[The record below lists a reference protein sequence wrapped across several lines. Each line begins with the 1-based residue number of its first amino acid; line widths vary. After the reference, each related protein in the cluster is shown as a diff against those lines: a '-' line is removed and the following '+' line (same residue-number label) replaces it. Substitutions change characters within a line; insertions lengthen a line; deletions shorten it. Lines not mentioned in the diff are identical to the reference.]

1 MAVYAGKSSLQCE
14 QAGERMNLR
23 QTGKS
28 AVRRFLIREK
38 SADPR
43 LKVTPPSPSGRC
55 FENKDQIKTLGIRI
69 SYRKRESLRKNS
81 RLRIQRNH
89 MRLLIFMYQRMA
101 LPVLLLLCLPPLFAQ
116 VNPAEIKD
124 PRLREAEQTYL
135 PRLIDLNHTISEM
148 HFPFSFSLNR
158 HVGLDPK
165 DQTGA
170 DTRGLEFV
178 NFNEREVLKF
188 TGNYNAA
195 FNANI
200 LTPNQRA
207 GRVLNDVILPM
218 IRLLPDY
225 FNAQDRFDSFGFE
238 IGYHVLKHK
247 SSYEYEGKEILVVVL
262 DKPDGLR
269 FGAFREPAQQQEIL
283 NRSEVYLNGEP
294 FGLALN
300 REMPFDID
308 ALARHPTEK
317 RVSVEGQMI
326 LPEAHQNNIPMPD
339 GKADAQAPGSHR
351 PEKQVAEMQ
360 SAQLHAGKTD
370 PDALQKKYQSLLEA
384 LKEEGVAKYHFVDYA
399 PPSFVLIRDQAAL
412 QATLRSTEMFDKNAT
427 SIYRRAARTFDLF
440 LAPQLKGILGN
451 IPEDADFNVLD
462 FTIILDLTD
471 SNSAKSSEAIE
482 FILPLALARR
492 FALADVTN
500 QDLINDSTVLVNGIR
515 ISLNLAQVE

>member
-1 MAVYAGKSSLQCE
+1 
-14 QAGERMNLR
+14 
-23 QTGKS
+23 
-28 AVRRFLIREK
+28 
-38 SADPR
+38 
-43 LKVTPPSPSGRC
+43 
-55 FENKDQIKTLGIRI
+55 
-69 SYRKRESLRKNS
+69 
-81 RLRIQRNH
+81 
-89 MRLLIFMYQRMA
+89 
-101 LPVLLLLCLPPLFAQ
+101 
-116 VNPAEIKD
+116 
-124 PRLREAEQTYL
+124 
-135 PRLIDLNHTISEM
+135 
-148 HFPFSFSLNR
+148 
-158 HVGLDPK
+158 
-165 DQTGA
+165 
-170 DTRGLEFV
+170 
-178 NFNEREVLKF
+178 
-188 TGNYNAA
+188 
-195 FNANI
+195 
-200 LTPNQRA
+200 
-207 GRVLNDVILPM
+207 
-218 IRLLPDY
+218 
-225 FNAQDRFDSFGFE
+225 
-238 IGYHVLKHK
+238 
-247 SSYEYEGKEILVVVL
+247 
-262 DKPDGLR
+262 
-269 FGAFREPAQQQEIL
+269 
-283 NRSEVYLNGEP
+283 
-294 FGLALN
+294 
-300 REMPFDID
+300 
-308 ALARHPTEK
+308 
-317 RVSVEGQMI
+317 VEGQMI

-482 FILPLALARR
+482 FILPLELARR